1 MRIVFLGTG
10 DISLPTLRFLIADP
24 RHEVVGVVTQPDKPV
39 GRKQVITPPEVK
51 VIALEHGIPVEQP
64 TRIRKP
70 EALDKIRVW
79 EPEVI
84 VVMAYGQ
91 ILPKALLE
99 MPSVAC
105 LNLHASLL
113 PRHRGAAPIQAA
125 IRDGDVQ
132 SGMTV
137 MYVAEGLDS
146 GDILLQHPFDLAPD
160 ETGQSLHDRL
170 ADAAPVAI
178 AEALDLLGKGEAP
191 RIPQDE
197 AAMTHT
203 GKLTREDGILDWSQ
217 NAVVLERLVRA
228 FDPWPGTLTHLHDG
242 KQRKR
247 VKVFPP
253 LSVVQLEHTATQPPG
268 CLARTDSGWLVH
280 CGNGALRLSDIQV
293 EGKRR
298 MSVSQFCQ
306 GLQDQDNLRFS

>member
-10 DISLPTLRFLIADP
+10 DISLPTLRLLIAAERFD
-24 RHEVVGVVTQPDKPV
+24 VVGVVTQPDKPV

-51 VIALEHGIPVEQP
+51 VLAQEHGIPVEQP
-64 TRIRKP
+64 NRVRKP
-70 EALDKIRVW
+70 EALDKIRAW

-91 ILPKALLE
+91 ILPKSLLD
-99 MPSVAC
+99 MPRLAC

-125 IRDGDVQ
+125 ICDGDVQ
-132 SGMTV
+132 SGVTV
-137 MYVAEGLDS
+137 MYVAEGLDT
-146 GDILLQHPFDLAPD
+146 GDILLQHPFDLRAD

-170 ADAAPVAI
+170 AEVAPAAL

-197 AAMTHT
+197 SAMTHT
-203 GKLTREDGILDWSQ
+203 GKLTREDGVMDWSKDAQ
-217 NAVVLERLVRA
+217 ELERLVRA
-228 FDPWPGTLTHLHDG
+228 FDPWPGTLTYLADG
-242 KQRKR
+242 EQRKR

-253 LSVVQLEHTATQPPG
+253 VTVIPSDETAASTPGSLE
-268 CLARTDSGWLVH
+268 RSDSDWLVR
-280 CGNGALRLSDIQV
+280 CGNGSLLLSDIQV

-298 MSVSQFCQ
+298 MPISQFCQ
-306 GLQDQDNLRFS
+306 GLQKQESLSFS